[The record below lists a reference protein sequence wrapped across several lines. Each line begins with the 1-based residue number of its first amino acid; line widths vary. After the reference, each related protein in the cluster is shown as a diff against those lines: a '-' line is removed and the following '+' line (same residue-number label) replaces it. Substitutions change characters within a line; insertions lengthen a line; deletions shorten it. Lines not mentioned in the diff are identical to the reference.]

1 MGTTHISKT
10 MNNDNVFLNR
20 NNNVN
25 ERNNDIVTRTAN
37 QVDAIADRIM
47 VKLHADQS
55 SRPFYC
61 KVAWKLSDAVINNNL
76 EQALKGNSPQRYF
89 TWLCKR
95 YMI

>member
-1 MGTTHISKT
+1 MSATSIAET
-10 MNNDNVFLNR
+10 MNNDNVATIK

-25 ERNNDIVTRTAN
+25 ERNNDNVSRTSN

-47 VKLHADQS
+47 VALHADQL

-61 KVAWKLSDAVINNNL
+61 KVAWKLSEAIINNNL
-76 EQALKGNSPQRYF
+76 EQALKGNNPQRYF

-95 YMI
+95 YMV